1 VVVKELMVIIQ
12 ELLEPQE
19 DLVEVV
25 DNQEVDLEDLEH
37 LVKEIQEEHLVM
49 VLPLQLEVVVKVQ
62 QELMPL
68 IQVLIL
74 VKLVVQVQLILL
86 QDLQ

>member
-1 VVVKELMVIIQ
+1 VVVKELMVIVQ
-12 ELLEPQE
+12 ELLELQE

-25 DNQEVDLEDLEH
+25 DNQEVDPEDLELH
-37 LVKEIQEEHLVM
+37 VKEMMVEHLVM

-68 IQVLIL
+68 IQDLIL

>member
-1 VVVKELMVIIQ
+1 MVIIQ

>member
-1 VVVKELMVIIQ
+1 MVINQ
-12 ELLEPQE
+12 ELLELQE

-49 VLPLQLEVVVKVQ
+49 VLSLQVEVVVRVE

-68 IQVLIL
+68 IQVLVL